1 MRYAFVKELT
11 RQAEKNKDIMLLTG
25 DLGFSVFEEFR
36 DKFPKQFMNVGV
48 AESNMMGLATGLA
61 MSGKIVFV
69 YSIATFS
76 TLTAFESIRND
87 IALHNLPVIVVGS
100 GAGISYAD
108 AGASHHAVEDIALLR
123 TIPNMNILA
132 PADPVETAWA
142 TKIVIDLGKP
152 AYLRLGKRGEPVLY
166 PKKPNLKFGKASI
179 LKTGK
184 DYAIISTGNIVNN
197 AILASRL
204 LEGKKLNG
212 TVVSMH
218 TLKPFDDKTIRTI
231 CNKVRNIFTLE
242 EHSEIGGL
250 GSIVSDIIVKEG
262 LMNKLTKI
270 ALPNIFIRE
279 VGTQEFLRDKYN
291 LSPEKIAKT
300 ILNKI

>member
-11 RQAEKNKDIMLLTG
+11 KQAAKNKNIMLLTG
-25 DLGFSVFEEFR
+25 DLGYSVFEEFR
-36 DKFPKQFMNVGV
+36 DKFPKQFINVGV

-87 IALHNLPVIVVGS
+87 IALHNAHVIIVGS

-108 AGASHHAVEDIALLR
+108 AGASHHAIEDIALMR
-123 TIPNMNILA
+123 TIPNMRILA
-132 PADPVETAWA
+132 PSDPVETAWA
-142 TKIVIDLGKP
+142 TKTAIELKGP
-152 AYLRLGKRGEPVLY
+152 TYLRLGKRGEPILY
-166 PKKPNLKFGKASI
+166 AKTPNLKFGKASI
-179 LKTGK
+179 LKIGK
-184 DYAIISTGNIVNN
+184 DFAIISTGNIVNN
-197 AILASRL
+197 AVLAVGIL
-204 LEGKKLNG
+204 EKKGLKG
-212 TVVSMH
+212 TVISMH
-218 TLKPFDDKTIRTI
+218 TLKPFDEKMIKAI
-231 CNKVRNIFTLE
+231 CNKFKNVFTVE

-250 GSIVSDIIVKEG
+250 GSIVSDIIINMELKS
-262 LMNKLTKI
+262 NLTKI

-279 VGTQEFLRDKYN
+279 IGTQSFLRDKYN

-300 ILNKI
+300 IFKKI

>member
-11 RQAEKNKDIMLLTG
+11 KQAEKNKNIMLLTG
-25 DLGFSVFEEFR
+25 DLGYSVFEEFR
-36 DKFPKQFMNVGV
+36 DKFPKQFINAGV
-48 AESNMMGLATGLA
+48 AESNMMGVATGLA

-69 YSIATFS
+69 YSIATFA

-87 IALHNLPVIVVGS
+87 IALHNAHVIIVGS

-123 TIPNMNILA
+123 TIPNMHIFA

-142 TKIVIDLGKP
+142 TKMAIVLKKP
-152 AYLRLGKRGEPVLY
+152 TYLRLGKRGEPVLY
-166 PKKPNLKFGKASI
+166 AKAPDLKFGKGSI
-179 LKTGK
+179 LKTGS
-184 DYAIISTGNIVNN
+184 DFAIISTGNIVYNSLLS
-197 AILASRL
+197 AQL
-204 LEGKKLNG
+204 LEKRGLKG

-218 TLKPFDDKTIRTI
+218 TLKPIDKKLIKQI
-231 CNKVRNIFTLE
+231 CSKFKHIFTVE
-242 EHSEIGGL
+242 EHYEIGGL

-262 LMNKLTKI
+262 FTNKLTKI
-270 ALPNIFIRE
+270 ALPDIFIRE
-279 VGTQEFLRDKYN
+279 VGTQEFLRKKYN

-300 ILNKI
+300 ILSKI